1 MTARGYKNIAIK
13 FEQNRGLRHSR
24 LQFKNRWEEL
34 KRFYTF
40 WLWLKKQTGLGR
52 SPHGGIVESDEFCKK
67 HTKVHF
73 LQFIFALLVLVYHVH
88 NTNSCTLLWAGTCCM
103 AEA

>member
-24 LQFKNRWEEL
+24 MQFKNIWEEL
-34 KRFYTF
+34 KRFYSF
-40 WLWLKKQTGLGR
+40 WLWLNKQTGLGR
-52 SPHGGIVESDEFCKK
+52 SPSGGIVASDEFWKK

-73 LQFIFALLVLVYHVH
+73 LQIFIFMVH
-88 NTNSCTLLWAGTCCM
+88 IGVSCT
-103 AEA
+103 